1 MKVVLLKD
9 VRGVGQRHEVKNVA
23 DGYATNFLFKNKL
36 AEPATEEKV
45 KQIETQKEALA
56 EAQRKED
63 EVLDKKVLSLKGKT
77 ISLSAKA
84 TEKGGLFKAIT
95 EKDIAKAILAEHSL
109 QMPEESIELATP
121 VKTTGEHAFSLRSK
135 NLKAEMTL
143 VISAAVQ

>member
-36 AEPATEEKV
+36 AEPATEEKI
-45 KQIETQKEALA
+45 KQIEAQKEANA

-77 ISLSAKA
+77 ITLSAKA

-95 EKDIAKAILAEHSL
+95 EKDIARAILGEYSL
-109 QMPEESIELATP
+109 QMPEDSIVLGNP
-121 VKTTGEHAFSLRSK
+121 IKMTGEHTVKLTGK
-135 NLKAEMTL
+135 NASVEMTL
-143 VISAAVQ
+143 VITAGI